1 MEPAPIEHLSTLRA
15 KSGSDIDKEI
25 YAFKDKGGRDVGLRF
40 DLTVGMTRY
49 ACSRRDLRPPVKLA
63 ALSGAWRYDEPQ
75 HARYRW
81 FKQWDIEIFGPPS
94 VEADAEVIEVT
105 YRLLKRLD
113 LENFVIQVGDRGA
126 VQRFVNEVLGVR
138 EDERSAELLRAL
150 DKSQKKSFSELSKE
164 YAEKGFSPSDV
175 KRLFDF
181 GSISGAPGDVL
192 GRLAEQKVEAEGLG
206 KLADALKQRGVRSV
220 AFNMSIVRGIDYYT
234 GVVFEVQDSDRPDL
248 GSLAGGGRY
257 DLLPGIFGR
266 PDLSATGAAGGME
279 RMVMSMAGKAAA
291 APRLAYVAVAG
302 SGAEGWA
309 HEVLSRLRDAGVAC
323 ESPLQQRALSKQLE
337 DAHKAGASWTVIV
350 GDSEA
355 ASRSVTLKEMDGG
368 GEERLALDEAVRRL
382 AELGALA

>member
-25 YAFKDKGGRDVGLRF
+25 YAFRDKGGRDVGLRF

-105 YRLLKRLD
+105 YRLLKRLG
-113 LENFVIQVGDRGA
+113 LKSFTIQVGDRGA
-126 VQRFVNEVLGVR
+126 AQKFVHDVLDIG
-138 EDERSAELLRAL
+138 EDERAAELLRAL
-150 DKSQKKSFSELSKE
+150 DKSQKKSFPELSKE
-164 YAEKGFSPSDV
+164 YAEKGFAPSDL
-175 KRLFDF
+175 KRLFEF
-181 GSISGAPGDVL
+181 GSVSGAPGDVL

-206 KLADALKQRGVRSV
+206 KLADALKERGVRSV

-234 GVVFEVQDSDRPDL
+234 GMVFEVQDSDRPDL

-266 PDLSATGAAGGME
+266 PELSATGAAGGME
-279 RMVMSMAGKAAA
+279 RVVMSMAGKEAA
-291 APRLAYVAVAG
+291 APRLVYVAVAS
-302 SGAEGWA
+302 SGAWGWA

-323 ESPLQQRALSKQLE
+323 ESSLQQRALSKQLE
-337 DAHKAGASWTVIV
+337 DADKAGASWAVIV
-350 GDSEA
+350 GEREA
-355 ASRSVTLKEMDGG
+355 ASKSVTLKEMDGRT
-368 GEERLALDEAVRRL
+368 EEHLALEEAVRRL
-382 AELGALA
+382 VELGLAA